1 MKKQNKLLRQMIL
14 ASLFTAMIAV
24 LTCYIKIPTHNGYVH
39 VGDSMIYLAAC
50 FLPTPFALFCGALG
64 GMFADLLSGYAI
76 YAIPTF
82 IIKALLTLAFDRKS
96 DKLIVKRN
104 VIALI
109 VGAFITVIG
118 YCIADAVIFSLSSSS
133 FKDMF
138 FSATPWITAA
148 YDMPANLIQ
157 AAASLAIFLALGAAL
172 DKIKIKSKITE
183 R

>member
-1 MKKQNKLLRQMIL
+1 MKKRNKLLRQMIL

-24 LTCYIKIPTHNGYVH
+24 LTCYIRIPTHNGYVH

-50 FLPTPFALFCGALG
+50 FLPTPFALFCGAFG
-64 GMFADLLSGYAI
+64 GMLADLLSGYSV

-104 VIALI
+104 VIALV

-118 YCIADAVIFSLSSSS
+118 YFLADGMIFSLSSGML
-133 FKDMF
+133 KDMF

-148 YDMPANLIQ
+148 YDMPASLVQ
-157 AAASLAIFLALGAAL
+157 AVASAAIFLAIGAAL
-172 DKIKIKSKITE
+172 DKIKIKSKVTE